1 MAKSKPDLSK
11 LKPATVPIAAG
22 REFSEHG
29 IVSPA
34 VYHASTILFPT
45 MKALTDRSQPYV
57 YGRRGTPTL
66 RALEAAIAA
75 LEHGHNTVLCPS
87 GLAAVTTALLSFLKT
102 GDHLLATDAVYVP
115 SRHFCDTILKNMG
128 VETTYYDP
136 GIGAGIAGLIRE
148 NTRAVYCESPGSQTM
163 DVQDVPAI
171 AKAAHDKGC
180 VVLLDN
186 TWAGGYFFNAFAHG
200 SDISIQAATK
210 YIVGHSDVMMGSVTA
225 TEACWKQLRDGY
237 DALGQH
243 AGPDDVYLALRGLR
257 TIGVRLER
265 HMKSTLAV
273 AAWLKERPEVEQVFY
288 PALPGAYGH
297 DMWKRDFTG
306 ASGLFSV
313 MLKPCSEDA
322 MAAMLDGLE
331 LFGMGFSWGGFESL
345 CVPFKL
351 NRTLKQWPDA
361 PYLRFHI
368 GLEDPADLI
377 ADLEA
382 GFERLGAK
390 A

>member
-1 MAKSKPDLSK
+1 MAKSKSDLSK

-22 REFSEHG
+22 RQYSEHG

-45 MKALTDRSQPYV
+45 MKALTDRSQTYV

-66 RALEAAIAA
+66 RALESAIAA

-87 GLAAVTTALLSFLKT
+87 GLAAVTTALLAFLKS
-102 GDHLLATDAVYVP
+102 GDHLLVTDAVYAP
-115 SRHFCDTILKNMG
+115 SRHFCDTILKG
-128 VETTYYDP
+128 LGIETTYYDP
-136 GIGAGIAGLIRE
+136 GAGAGIAGLIRP

-171 AKAAHDKGC
+171 AAAAHAKGC
-180 VVLLDN
+180 LCLLDN
-186 TWAGGYFFNAFAHG
+186 TWSGGFFFDAFAHG
-200 SDISIQAATK
+200 CDISIQAATK

-225 TEACWKQLRDGY
+225 TEECWQRLRDGY

-257 TIGVRLER
+257 TIAVRLER
-265 HMKSTLAV
+265 HMKSATIV
-273 AAWLKERPEVEQVFY
+273 AEWLRGRPGVEKVLY
-288 PALPGAYGH
+288 PALPGAPGH
-297 DMWKRDFTG
+297 DVWKRDFTG

-313 MLKPCSEDA
+313 MLKPCSEEA
-322 MAAMLDGLE
+322 VAAMLDGLE

-351 NRTLKQWPDA
+351 HRSLNQWPDA

-382 GFERLGAK
+382 GLKRLGAT
-390 A
+390 